1 MNFILTL
8 NIEVLVLGLI
18 LSGVSITI
26 DYLVNRRG
34 EFLRLAGYVLLI
46 ILGLVLL
53 TNTLVFV
60 SGDAIIGNF
69 SYGEVNG
76 NTVLN
81 ISEYIITKIYTT
93 QNATITTIFSFVVM
107 ILGFFGVVDTAREMN
122 VRKKKELESDEGEVQ
137 DEIQKDDY

>member
-1 MNFILTL
+1 LTL

>member
-1 MNFILTL
+1 MTL

-26 DYLVNRRG
+26 GYFVNRRG

-60 SGDAIIGNF
+60 SGDTIIGNF
-69 SYGEVNG
+69 NYIDQNSSII
-76 NTVLN
+76 LN
-81 ISEYIITKIYTT
+81 NSNYVVTKTYDS
-93 QNATITTIFSFVVM
+93 QDSTITTIFSFVVM

-137 DEIQKDDY
+137 DEIQDDDY